1 MRLSDFDYILPREL
15 IAQHPLRERD
25 ACRLMVVNRSAETI
39 EHRTFRDILSY
50 ITRDYLIVLNNTKVL
65 PCRLKGRRST
75 GGKVELLLVKR
86 KAGLTFDA
94 YVKPGRI
101 KLGEKILF
109 DGNGLSASLSARNEV
124 TFSAGDINDIY
135 KTGVMP
141 LPPYIKREPEEE
153 DALYYQTVY
162 AAREGAVAA
171 PTAGLHFTENMI
183 KEMIS
188 RGSDIAYLTL
198 HVGPGTFKPV
208 DSEDITRHKMEVEY
222 FEVSQEAGD
231 AIDDARSKNKRI
243 CAVGTTSL
251 RALEAYAA
259 GTREGFTDLFIY
271 PGYKFKIA
279 QALLT
284 NFHLPRTTLF
294 MLVCAFCAADASGG
308 TGYELMKKAYQ
319 EAIAE
324 KYRFYSY
331 GDAMLII

>member
-1 MRLSDFDYILPREL
+1 MRLSDFDYILPGEL

-25 ACRLMVVNRSAETI
+25 ACRLMVINRQAKTI
-39 EHRTFRDILSY
+39 EHRIFRDILSY

-86 KAGLTFDA
+86 KADLTFDA
-94 YVKPGRI
+94 YVKPCRI
-101 KLGEKILF
+101 KLGEKISFNGNSLF
-109 DGNGLSASLSARNEV
+109 ACLSAKNEV
-124 TFSAGDINDIY
+124 TFSSGDINDIY

-141 LPPYIKREPEEE
+141 LPPYIKREPNEE

-162 AAREGAVAA
+162 ATREGAVAA
-171 PTAGLHFTENMI
+171 PTAGLHFTDNMI

-188 RGSDIAYLTL
+188 RGSDIVYLTL

-208 DSEDITRHKMEVEY
+208 NTEDITLHKMEGEY
-222 FEVSQEAGD
+222 FEVFEEARD
-231 AIDDARSKNKRI
+231 SIDDARSKNKRI

-259 GTREGFTDLFIY
+259 GTQAGFTDLFIY

-294 MLVCAFCAADASGG
+294 MLVCAFAGE
-308 TGYELMKKAYQ
+308 ELVKKAYQ
-319 EAIAE
+319 EAIAR